1 MIKPFVS
8 VQFLKFLATG
18 GVAALANFGSRML
31 YSQWLDFSWA
41 VVLSYL
47 TGMLL
52 AFVLARLL
60 VFTDTS
66 QPIHRSFALFA
77 LVNMLAIAQTWI
89 ISVWLAFHV
98 LPALGIKEY
107 SLELAHAVGILV
119 PAFTSYIGHKKF
131 SFR

>member
-1 MIKPFVS
+1 MNKPFVS

-18 GVAALANFGSRML
+18 GVAALVNFGSRVF
-31 YSQWLDFSWA
+31 YSQWMDFSWA

-60 VFTDTS
+60 VFKDAS
-66 QPIHRSFALFA
+66 QPLHRSFAFFA
-77 LVNMLAIAQTWI
+77 LVNVLAIAQTWL
-89 ISVWLAFHV
+89 ISVLLAFQV
-98 LPALGIKEY
+98 LPALGIQQHVQ
-107 SLELAHAVGILV
+107 ELAHAVGIVV
-119 PAFTSYIGHKKF
+119 PAFTSYIGHKKL